1 MFTLERVLLSLEPN
15 METHEDGMVLLSLNP
30 TICSLL
36 NWIMVKLEYLDSM
49 PSRKILPFKST
60 DTDNF
65 TYYFPAFKT
74 KYK

>member
-1 MFTLERVLLSLEPN
+1 MFTLERVLLSLEPK

-30 TICSLL
+30 KICSLKMDHGEST
-36 NWIMVKLEYLDSM
+36 IFIFYAFKE
-49 PSRKILPFKST
+49 ILLFKSA